1 MWGPPLEI
9 SGLAG
14 GRNCGHASGATQ
26 PFAGALSTDEIQHLR
41 KLRLERSRESLSRS

>member
-26 PFAGALSTDEIQHLR
+26 PLVTQI
-41 KLRLERSRESLSRS
+41 